1 MAESKEDQGKP
12 SAPLFLTTRSDQPN
26 EDDQYHRDRTK
37 YVHSHTKLILCCGFI
52 ASITMLI
59 AVTFI
64 VLSLTVF
71 HLHNPKLTVDSISF
85 IQGLEFVNGKVN
97 TNRNVT
103 VSVQISLHNPNP
115 ASFKVR
121 DVMLSFK
128 HGESAI
134 TGENIRRSGT
144 IPANIPAKQTVKM
157 SLTAEIVTTKLLA
170 SVPGFM
176 EDLKGR
182 GVELKSSVEI
192 RGIVKIM
199 KIFKKS
205 AHLIMDCSMMMM
217 MNSSSMLTLQCVKR
231 THEMTKNMSIS

>member
-1 MAESKEDQGKP
+1 
-12 SAPLFLTTRSDQPN
+12 
-26 EDDQYHRDRTK
+26 
-37 YVHSHTKLILCCGFI
+37 
-52 ASITMLI
+52 MLI

-85 IQGLEFVNGKVN
+85 IQGLEFVRGKVN

-121 DVMLSFK
+121 YVRLFFR
-128 HGESAI
+128 HGESVV
-134 TGENIRRSGT
+134 TGESIQRSET
-144 IPANIPAKQTVKM
+144 IPAKQTVKM

-176 EDLKGR
+176 DDLNGR

-199 KIFKKS
+199 KISKKS
-205 AHLIMDCSMMMM
+205 AHLMID
-217 MNSSSMLTLQCVKR
+217 
-231 THEMTKNMSIS
+231 